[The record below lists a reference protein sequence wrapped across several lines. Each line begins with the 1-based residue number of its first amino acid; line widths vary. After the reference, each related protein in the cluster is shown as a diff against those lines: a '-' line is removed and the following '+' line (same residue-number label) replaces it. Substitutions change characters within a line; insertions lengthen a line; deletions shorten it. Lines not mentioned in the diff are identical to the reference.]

1 MTLYTLTT
9 IVLSGVGL
17 LLFDEQ
23 RDFQVPMSSPLSP
36 VSGTTIIGFLIMFSA
51 HVLNLYLSGP
61 IVVKPEQIEYASTG
75 PISKSH
81 SSIPK
86 KKVETEKCSSDPTNI
101 ELSMVTTPMV
111 TRDVS
116 TSLDESGSTRNNLL
130 LSSSEDTLLTVEE
143 KEELFVS

>member
-61 IVVKPEQIEYASTG
+61 IVVKPEQIEYASTA

-86 KKVETEKCSSDPTNI
+86 KKLKQKNVVQIQRILNF
-101 ELSMVTTPMV
+101 LW
-111 TRDVS
+111 
-116 TSLDESGSTRNNLL
+116 LL
-130 LSSSEDTLLTVEE
+130 HLWLHVMFLLHLMKVVVQEII
-143 KEELFVS
+143 FC